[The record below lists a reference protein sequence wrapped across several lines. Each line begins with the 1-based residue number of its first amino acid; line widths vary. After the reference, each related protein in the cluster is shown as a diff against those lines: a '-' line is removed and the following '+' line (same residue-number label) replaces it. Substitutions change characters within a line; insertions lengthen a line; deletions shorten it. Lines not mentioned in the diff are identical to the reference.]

1 MYIKTDEINNGCD
14 YLTAGKVYEAVN
26 VNDPSIVDN
35 DVLFF
40 TDDEGDDIAIL
51 ELNFTSHTN
60 SHWYE
65 CDEHGNKLPSIDH
78 YQSDTEQVTITLSKA
93 DKDALERVLE
103 ALKGS

>member
-14 YLTAGKVYEAVN
+14 YLTAGKVYEAVSN
-26 VNDPSIVDN
+26 YYDCYHIYDDDRDKIDFPDLSSLYIVDY
-35 DVLFF
+35 
-40 TDDEGDDIAIL
+40 
-51 ELNFTSHTN
+51 HTN

-78 YQSDTEQVTITLSKA
+78 YQSDTEQVTITLSRG